1 MPTPFRRVARPV
13 RPGYSVFIEYTLKQI
28 LLKSYLQFF
37 CKFYAIL
44 LGLIRKTC
52 YLCDV
57 VPFTEATKAEGRE
70 RHIYNKGVYC
80 ALCLTH
86 RNLAHFRYCQ
96 EHGNSGCPTGCVMSH
111 PFCWCTPVCQ
121 WIGVTFI
128 SGVGFRV
135 ARSTVSGNARASMRG
150 TSDGE
155 NSHAFLYVY
164 VNQKYCLI
172 CSFGSCG
179 HLSKKTMEHR
189 LLFEHLM
196 RNAFDCQR
204 AEFSFANADYYDAGI
219 DKHREM
225 KIIVVCAI
233 LAMAQK
239 RKHTQIQEKLRNI
252 AKVLDDKNNYTL
264 ADVNEILDKLHI
276 DGLLF

>member
-1 MPTPFRRVARPV
+1 M
-13 RPGYSVFIEYTLKQI
+13 
-28 LLKSYLQFF
+28 
-37 CKFYAIL
+37 
-44 LGLIRKTC
+44 
-52 YLCDV
+52 V
-57 VPFTEATKAEGRE
+57 VPFTEAPKAEGRE

-86 RNLAHFRYCQ
+86 RNLAHFWYSQ

-135 ARSTVSGNARASMRG
+135 ARSTVPGNARASMRG

-179 HLSKKTMEHR
+179 HLHEKDMKKI
-189 LLFEHLM
+189 F
-196 RNAFDCQR
+196 FD
-204 AEFSFANADYYDAGI
+204 SFAYWALQPFKYRWLKKIEN
-219 DKHREM
+219 HRDN
-225 KIIVVCAI
+225 
-233 LAMAQK
+233 
-239 RKHTQIQEKLRNI
+239 RNSTTSLPI
-252 AKVLDDKNNYTL
+252 FLTSSWHDTSCSLQQSAY
-264 ADVNEILDKLHI
+264 
-276 DGLLF
+276 